1 MAATQFAGWT
11 GSVAVGGGGLPPAGA
26 VVPLQG
32 LLGELTRSPQFV
44 VNGLL
49 VGALFAAVAVGFAL
63 IWGVVDIINLT
74 HGEMVMLG
82 GYTSYWFLSFVTGE
96 ASGSAWAVVATVPVA
111 IAVLFVIGY
120 LLQRLLVA
128 RVIGTDVFLTLLV
141 TFGASIAIQQLALQA
156 WSANPRAIRVEFAD
170 PSLSIA
176 GLVIPKMKLLAF
188 VGALVLTL
196 VLFVYL
202 RNTRSGRA
210 IRAVAQNPEAAA
222 LVGIDVE
229 HTRAMTFGLSSAIAG
244 GVGSFVAAIF
254 TIQPQMGLIYTL
266 KSFVIVVFGG
276 VGSIPGALVG
286 GLMLGSV
293 EELTAGFFSSR
304 WTLAV
309 SFSLLIVLLVVKPN
323 GLFGQAA
330 EGATE

>member
-1 MAATQFAGWT
+1 MAATSFAI
-11 GSVAVGGGGLPPAGA
+11 GLPAVVAGLP
-26 VVPLQG
+26 VPLQG
-32 LLGELTRSPQFV
+32 LVGQFLEGLVRSPQFV

-82 GYTSYWFLSFVTGE
+82 GYTSYWLLTTV
-96 ASGSAWAVVATVPVA
+96 SGQAAGPVWTVLATVPVA

-120 LLQRLLVA
+120 LLQRLLVT

-156 WSANPRAIRVEFAD
+156 WTANPRAIRVQFQD
-170 PSLSIA
+170 PSMSLA
-176 GLVIPKMKLLAF
+176 GVVVPKMKLIAF
-188 VGALVLTL
+188 VGAIVLTAAL
-196 VLFVYL
+196 YVYL
-202 RNTRSGRA
+202 QNTRSGRA

-244 GVGSFVAAIF
+244 GVGAFIAAIF

-276 VGSIPGALVG
+276 VGSIPGALIG

-293 EELTAGFFSSR
+293 EELTAGFISSR

-309 SFSLLIVLLVVKPN
+309 SFTLLIVLLVVKPN
-323 GLFGQAA
+323 GLFGQSA
-330 EGATE
+330 EGAGE